1 MSLKINIIS
10 LGCSKNAV
18 DSEFL
23 AGHLTKRG
31 HIISYDNSRQNFDV
45 AIINTCG
52 FIGDAKQESINT
64 ILIQCALKQS
74 QKVGK
79 VIVCGCLS
87 QRYEKELKDE
97 IPLVDKFFGVFQ
109 WQELLEYLDTEI
121 EGSYYSS
128 RLLSTPKHYAYLK
141 IAEGCDRACSYCAI
155 PLIRGKNI
163 SRPLEDLVK
172 EAKELVASGVKE
184 IILIAQDTT
193 YYGIDLY
200 GERKLA
206 DLLKELVRI
215 ENLKWIRIQYT
226 YPSQFPMEV
235 IELMQKEEKICK
247 YIDIPLQH
255 INDDILSSMKRNIN
269 SQQTRNLINSI
280 RSLVPEIAL
289 RTTFIVGYPNETEQA
304 FEELKAFVKEMR
316 FERMG
321 CFVYSPEEGTSAFE
335 LEDNI
340 SEETKQERLD
350 EILFIQQEISSEI
363 NQSKIGKEFEVIIDR
378 REQDF
383 WIARTLHDSPE
394 VDNEVLISDKYK
406 LETGQFYKVKIV
418 DAVEFDLIGEV
429 IN

>member
-10 LGCSKNAV
+10 LGCSKNTV

-52 FIGDAKQESINT
+52 FIGDAKEESINT
-64 ILIQCALKQS
+64 ILMQCALKQS
-74 QKVGK
+74 QKVDK
-79 VIVCGCLS
+79 IIVCGCLS
-87 QRYEKELKDE
+87 QRYSKELQEE

-109 WQELLEYLDTEI
+109 WEEILEYLDTEV
-121 EGSYYSS
+121 EGSYYKS

-155 PLIRGKNI
+155 PLIRGRNI
-163 SRPLEDLVK
+163 SRKLEDLVN
-172 EAKELVASGVKE
+172 EAKELAISGVKE

-206 DLLKELVRI
+206 DLLKELVKI
-215 ENLKWIRIQYT
+215 EDLKWIRIQYT
-226 YPSQFPMEV
+226 YPSQFPIEV

-255 INDDILSSMKRNIN
+255 INNSILSSMKRNIN
-269 SQQTRNLINSI
+269 AQQTRDLIAQI
-280 RSLVPEIAL
+280 RSLVPEISF
-289 RTTFIVGYPNETEQA
+289 RTTFIVGYPNETEEA

-321 CFVYSPEEGTSAFE
+321 CFIYSPEEGTSAFE

-340 SEETKQERLD
+340 SD
-350 EILFIQQEISSEI
+350 EIKQDRLEELLLIQQEISSEI
-363 NQSKIGKEFEVIIDR
+363 NQSRIGREFEVIIDR

-383 WIARTLHDSPE
+383 WIARTQYDSPE

-406 LETGQFYKVKIV
+406 LEIGQFYKVKIV

-429 IN
+429 IE